1 MASPL
6 KFGLVVLA
14 GAGLLLAAPGWAQRG
29 GGHGGGMA
37 GGGHFG
43 GGMARAPM
51 SSAPRMAPRGM
62 ARPAPRMT
70 GAPMISRQMAFRART
85 AAVVRTSRPAARASA
100 NRRAVVSYRMRRDRF
115 GHLHR
120 VRVVS
125 FVGGFGYPGYYGY
138 PYDDYGLDS
147 LDYDTGQ
154 NSYAAAPEA
163 VPAADQYAAGDQYPA
178 APAPSAAAGP
188 PADASVPDA
197 GQLILVRKDGQIVT
211 PNAFAITGDQLVYIT
226 RQGAKLSFPVA
237 DLDKDTTRKMN
248 AANGTN
254 IAIPD

>member
-1 MASPL
+1 MTSTL
-6 KFGLVVLA
+6 KSGLAILA
-14 GAGLLLAAPGWAQRG
+14 GAGLLLAAAPSWAQRG
-29 GGHGGGMA
+29 GGHGGMSS
-37 GGGHFG
+37 GGHFG
-43 GGMARAPM
+43 GGVARAPM

-85 AAVVRTSRPAARASA
+85 AAVVRSSRPAARASA

-188 PADASVPDA
+188 PADAGVPDA

-211 PNAFAITGDQLVYIT
+211 PSAFAITGDQLVYIT

-237 DLDKDTTRKMN
+237 DQTKTPPAK
-248 AANGTN
+248 
-254 IAIPD
+254 

>member
-29 GGHGGGMA
+29 GTP
-37 GGGHFG
+37 GHFG

-85 AAVVRTSRPAARASA
+85 AAVVRSSRPAARASA

-154 NSYAAAPEA
+154 NSDAAAPEA
-163 VPAADQYAAGDQYPA
+163 APAADQYAAGDQYPA
-178 APAPSAAAGP
+178 APAPSAAGRAAGRCWRAGCRA
-188 PADASVPDA
+188 ADSGAQGRPDRDAQCFRDYRRSA
-197 GQLILVRKDGQIVT
+197 GLHHAAGSE
-211 PNAFAITGDQLVYIT
+211 AFVSGS
-226 RQGAKLSFPVA
+226 GS
-237 DLDKDTTRKMN
+237 
-248 AANGTN
+248 
-254 IAIPD
+254 